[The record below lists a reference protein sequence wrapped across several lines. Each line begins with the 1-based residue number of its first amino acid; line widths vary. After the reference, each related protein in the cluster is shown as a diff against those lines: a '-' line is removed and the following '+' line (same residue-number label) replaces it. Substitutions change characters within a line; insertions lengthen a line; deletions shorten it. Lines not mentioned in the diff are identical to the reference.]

1 MILLQRPTL
10 DLLFQLPLSSDVLQ
24 PVPGCRVK
32 SGRKFTGLRPA
43 ESVRDLVLRPERRP
57 DRVRDHDRLHDREV
71 PDEGRKDCHSSL
83 AVRPG
88 KTGHGNGQ
96 IDQDKTSE
104 SLFNVWSYVEAQNV
118 SLGVSICLD
127 RDSRSWL
134 KSLDFKNLNRDK
146 KERSQ
151 PSRKSWHCKKVSLDT
166 KDILDLD
173 LDWSRLSRPPGLT
186 KWCLPGF

>member
-1 MILLQRPTL
+1 MQHHEPHIKIFLEYQQFNRCTPYSIDFTYVQRPTL

-24 PVPGCRVK
+24 PFPGCRIK

-43 ESVRDLVLRPERRP
+43 ESVRDLVLRPVRRP

-96 IDQDKTSE
+96 IDQDETSE
-104 SLFNVWSYVEAQNV
+104 SPLNV
-118 SLGVSICLD
+118 
-127 RDSRSWL
+127 
-134 KSLDFKNLNRDK
+134 
-146 KERSQ
+146 
-151 PSRKSWHCKKVSLDT
+151 
-166 KDILDLD
+166 
-173 LDWSRLSRPPGLT
+173 
-186 KWCLPGF
+186 